1 MPNKGLRKMQAKPLL
16 NITKQFKTKIMSTI
30 SNFVNTVI
38 AIIKGDDAE
47 VIGLKIQKRAVAV
60 LTAQIAVKVCRTL
73 SLEGIEDLAEDNL
86 NKARV
91 NNGTL
96 IVNDDQYIQNY
107 LTLNSSSIKRLLIF
121 QTTNK
126 ISSS

>member
-1 MPNKGLRKMQAKPLL
+1 
-16 NITKQFKTKIMSTI
+16 MSTI

-47 VIGLKIQKRAVAV
+47 VIGLKYKKELFAV

-73 SLEGIEDLAEDNL
+73 SLEGIEDAEDNL

-96 IVNDDQYIQNY
+96 IVNDDQYIQ
-107 LTLNSSSIKRLLIF
+107 KLLDAKFKFDQAASDLSDHKQDIEF
-121 QTTNK
+121 LKKELENAK
-126 ISSS
+126 K

>member
-1 MPNKGLRKMQAKPLL
+1 
-16 NITKQFKTKIMSTI
+16 MSTI

-96 IVNDDQYIQNY
+96 IVNDDQYIQ
-107 LTLNSSSIKRLLIF
+107 KLLDAKFKFDQAASDLSDHKQDIEF
-121 QTTNK
+121 LKKELENAK
-126 ISSS
+126 K

>member
-47 VIGLKIQKRAVAV
+47 VIGLKYKKRAVAV

-107 LTLNSSSIKRLLIF
+107 LTLNSSSKRLLIF

>member
-1 MPNKGLRKMQAKPLL
+1 
-16 NITKQFKTKIMSTI
+16 MSTI

-38 AIIKGDDAE
+38 AIIKGDDA

-121 QTTNK
+121 RPQTRYRVLEKELENAK
-126 ISSS
+126 K

>member
-16 NITKQFKTKIMSTI
+16 NITKTKKKIMSTI

-60 LTAQIAVKVCRTL
+60 LTAQIAVKY
-73 SLEGIEDLAEDNL
+73 AEL
-86 NKARV
+86 F
-91 NNGTL
+91 L
-96 IVNDDQYIQNY
+96 
-107 LTLNSSSIKRLLIF
+107 
-121 QTTNK
+121 
-126 ISSS
+126 

>member
-1 MPNKGLRKMQAKPLL
+1 
-16 NITKQFKTKIMSTI
+16 MSTI

-47 VIGLKIQKRAVAV
+47 VIGLKIQKELLV

-91 NNGTL
+91 NNGKLSTT
-96 IVNDDQYIQNY
+96 I
-107 LTLNSSSIKRLLIF
+107 SIY
-121 QTTNK
+121 K
-126 ISSS
+126 IT

>member
-16 NITKQFKTKIMSTI
+16 NITKTKKKIMSTI

-60 LTAQIAVKVCRTL
+60 LTAQML
-73 SLEGIEDLAEDNL
+73 
-86 NKARV
+86 
-91 NNGTL
+91 
-96 IVNDDQYIQNY
+96 
-107 LTLNSSSIKRLLIF
+107 
-121 QTTNK
+121 
-126 ISSS
+126 